1 MALALAA
8 ALLAAAPA
16 GAPVVEASAPLSTSV
31 TIYRAPNRPV
41 GADVQ
46 LDWLQGY
53 ALVTEERELR
63 LPAGEA
69 VLRFDD
75 VAAGMLAESALVTG
89 LPASVA
95 EKNLDADLLSP
106 RNLYARAFGRPVV
119 LKRHD
124 SQGRSYEEEAIIRSA
139 PDGAAVLQ
147 TKRGFE
153 MANCA
158 GFQDG
163 LAYDGLPAGLQA
175 RPSLSLL
182 VRSPKAVTA
191 RVKLSYLAWGFDW
204 QARYVVKLAPDG
216 RVGGFR
222 AGLTG
227 WVTLASSDATSFTA
241 AQAAVVAGKLRRV
254 DNAPAPEEVEPL
266 EMSCRV
272 SAPLP
277 PRMGGPDP
285 QSPSVMMAPPPPMAI
300 APPMEVLVT
309 ARRMAPKLARAEALG
324 DVKLYRL
331 PLPTTVAAH
340 AQKQVALVDRQG
352 VKLAIVH
359 ALDLEPQDSEGHA
372 RVRLV
377 MRNVKADRLGLALPA
392 GKLVV
397 TQGVG
402 VAQIPA
408 GEATLE
414 DKAVGETLR
423 LDVADSPH
431 LHMATQRREL
441 AKGLAQM
448 TSVLRNTNRWPVQVE
463 ARLMLGD
470 GESLR
475 GASAKLG
482 ARDGKPLW
490 LVRVPAGGQARLV
503 WRVKE
508 AG

>member
-1 MALALAA
+1 
-8 ALLAAAPA
+8 
-16 GAPVVEASAPLSTSV
+16 V
-31 TIYRAPNRPV
+31 T
-41 GADVQ
+41 
-46 LDWLQGY
+46 
-53 ALVTEERELR
+53 
-63 LPAGEA
+63 
-69 VLRFDD
+69 
-75 VAAGMLAESALVTG
+75 
-89 LPASVA
+89 
-95 EKNLDADLLSP
+95 
-106 RNLYARAFGRPVV
+106 

-124 SQGRSYEEEAIIRSA
+124 PQGRVLEEEAIIRSA
-139 PDGAAVLQ
+139 PDGAAILQ

-158 GFQDG
+158 GFQDA
-163 LAYDGLPAGLQA
+163 LAYDSLPQGLQA

-204 QARYVVKLAPDG
+204 QAHYVARLSPDG
-216 RVGGFR
+216 RS

-254 DNAPAPEEVEPL
+254 DYAPAPQEVEAL

-272 SAPLP
+272 SAPLLQP
-277 PRMGGPDP
+277 ELL
-285 QSPSVMMAPPPPMAI
+285 PPPPPVPVAMMA
-300 APPMEVLVT
+300 APMEVLVT
-309 ARRMAPKLARAEALG
+309 ARRVAPKLVRPEALG

-340 AQKQVALVDRQG
+340 AQKQVALVDRKG
-352 VKLAIVH
+352 VKLAVVH
-359 ALDLEPQDSEGHA
+359 ALDLEPQDGEVRA
-372 RVRLV
+372 RIRLV
-377 MRNVKADRLGLALPA
+377 MRNVKADGLGLALPA

-397 TQGVG
+397 TQGLG
-402 VAQIPA
+402 TAQIPA

-423 LDVADSPH
+423 LDVADSPR
-431 LHMATQRREL
+431 LGMETQRREL
-441 AKGLAQM
+441 GKGVAQM
-448 TSVLRNTNRWPVQVE
+448 TSVIRNSNRWPVQVE

-490 LVRVPAGGQARLV
+490 LVRVPAGGQARLL
-503 WRVKE
+503 WRVRE
-508 AG
+508 AD

>member
-31 TIYRAPNRPV
+31 TIYRAPNRPA
-41 GADVQ
+41 GMDVQ

-69 VLRFDD
+69 VLRFDG

-124 SQGRSYEEEAIIRSA
+124 PQGRSYEEAAIIRSA

-204 QARYVVKLAPDG
+204 QAHYVVKLAPDG
-216 RVGGFR
+216 RS

-227 WVTLASSDATSFTA
+227 WVTLASSDATSFAA

-254 DNAPAPEEVEPL
+254 DNAPAPEEVEAL

-272 SAPLP
+272 SPLP
-277 PRMGGPDP
+277 PPP
-285 QSPSVMMAPPPPMAI
+285 PAVIAPPPPVAMA
-300 APPMEVLVT
+300 APMEVLVT

-352 VKLAIVH
+352 VKLAVVH
-359 ALDLEPQDSEGHA
+359 AMDLEPQDGEGHA
-372 RVRLV
+372 RIRLV
-377 MRNVKADRLGLALPA
+377 MRNVKADGLGLALPA

-402 VAQIPA
+402 LGAGGAQIPA

-482 ARDGKPLW
+482 ARDGKHLW

>member
-8 ALLAAAPA
+8 AVLAAAPV
-16 GAPVVEASAPLSTSV
+16 GAPVVEAAPPRATSV
-31 TIYRAPNRPV
+31 TIYRAPNRPA
-41 GADVQ
+41 GQALQ

-53 ALVTEERELR
+53 ALVTEERDIS

-69 VLRFDD
+69 VLRFDG

-106 RNLYARAFGRPVV
+106 RNLYARAFRRPVTI
-119 LKRHD
+119 KRHD
-124 SQGRSYEEEAIIRSA
+124 PQGRVVEEEAIIRSA

-147 TKRGFE
+147 TRRGFE
-153 MANCA
+153 IANCA

-175 RPSLSLL
+175 RPSLSLM

-204 QARYVVKLAPDG
+204 QAHYVARLSPDG
-216 RVGGFR
+216 RS

-227 WVTLASSDATSFTA
+227 WVTLASSDATSFSA

-254 DNAPAPEEVEPL
+254 DSAPAPQEVEAL

-272 SAPLP
+272 SVPLP
-277 PRMGGPDP
+277 IGGPDL
-285 QSPSVMMAPPPPMAI
+285 QSPSAMSAPPPPPPVAMA
-300 APPMEVLVT
+300 APMEVLVT
-309 ARRMAPKLARAEALG
+309 ARRVAPKLVRPEALG

-340 AQKQVALVDRQG
+340 AQKQVALVDRKG

-359 ALDLEPQDSEGHA
+359 ALDLEPQDGEGHA
-372 RVRLV
+372 RIRLV
-377 MRNVKADRLGLALPA
+377 MRNVKADGLGLALPA
-392 GKLVV
+392 GQLVV
-397 TQGVG
+397 TQGLG
-402 VAQIPA
+402 AAQIPA

-423 LDVADSPH
+423 LDVADSPR
-431 LHMATQRREL
+431 LRMETQRREMG
-441 AKGLAQM
+441 KGMAQM
-448 TSVLRNTNRWPVQVE
+448 TSVIRNTNRWPVQVE
-463 ARLMLGD
+463 ARLMLGE

-490 LVRVPAGGQARLV
+490 LLRVPAGGQARLV